1 VQIFDVVQYR
11 QITISITAPE
21 EAMDSDLLTLDLH
34 QDMNVAGLKGV
45 IEKETRYPITSQHL
59 YHNGQLLTDDSRTL
73 QELGIGEGE
82 MLAMHVRDMVG
93 ETGVPPASRALGG
106 SAPGRGSSSQRPRG
120 QGASSSTRGLGGGS
134 GGPDPEMIRL
144 QILGDPRMLTEIRN
158 QYPDLAA
165 AVDNSEQFRNVFQ
178 SMERQQAEAERNR
191 YREIS
196 MLNDDPFNPENQAKI
211 EELIRQE
218 AVMENLQN
226 ALEHN
231 PEGMYFYLFLTLNT
245 LLMPVPT

>member
-1 VQIFDVVQYR
+1 
-11 QITISITAPE
+11 
-21 EAMDSDLLTLDLH
+21 MDSDLLTLDLH

-45 IEKETRYPITSQHL
+45 IEDETTYPITSQHL

-93 ETGVPPASRALGG
+93 ETGVPPTSRGLAG
-106 SAPGRGSSSQRPRG
+106 SAPGRGASSQRSRG
-120 QGASSSTRGLGGGS
+120 QGASSSTRTLGGGS
-134 GGPDPEMIRL
+134 GPDPEMIRL
-144 QILGDPRMLTEIRN
+144 QILGDPRSLTQIRN

-165 AVDNSEQFRNVFQ
+165 AVDNSEQFRRVFQ

-191 YREIS
+191 QREIS
-196 MLNDDPFNPENQAKI
+196 MLNDDVNPENQAKI

-231 PEGMYFYLFLTLNT
+231 PEGMYF
-245 LLMPVPT
+245 